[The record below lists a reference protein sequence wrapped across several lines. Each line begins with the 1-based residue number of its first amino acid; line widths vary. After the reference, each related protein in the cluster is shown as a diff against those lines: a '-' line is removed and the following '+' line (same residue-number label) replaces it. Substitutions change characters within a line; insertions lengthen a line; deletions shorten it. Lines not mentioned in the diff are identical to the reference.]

1 MDIFADAFDA
11 PLITGLDKTITQLE
25 GTLKTM
31 RGGDVNAELF
41 DACAVEAYGDRQ
53 PLATV
58 AHVAVASPT
67 LVRISCFDPQLAPAV
82 AKAVADIEGLGL
94 NPNVSGGDVVVPIPR
109 PSKEQRSALAK
120 AAGAAAEEAKKRAR
134 NHRRDA
140 HDRLK
145 KASGGVSE
153 DDVRA
158 KKSAIDGP
166 VDERLRK
173 LRNWPTRR
181 RGPSRRAR
189 TNAAVITHGSARTS
203 GSAPGG
209 RELSGHEVGGIVP
222 VEPRV
227 DVDWHQVHLVA
238 DVEEFRPL
246 AELAVAGLRRSRLV
260 VAEPSHGRA
269 VAYCVQPNA
278 RRRSSRAGAEGP
290 RPEVAVVVGPVV
302 VQSQWPDRRRLQAR
316 RRAPLG
322 ALLGP
327 CRTRLALCQRP
338 RRAHAQIARLAA
350 PLVARV
356 VRAAAPR
363 RRRAARRRQRVMQAS
378 AAARARFRRRISM
391 HPRQQSTKTAGR
403 ASELYAAARC

>member
-1 MDIFADAFDA
+1 MQPRDGTKEFCIDSKLWTIDNKFSCKSAGGKLHTMLLARTARLAATRTAACLPRRPPVVTTLQRHFAKKKKKGKGKQPAEAAPATEDDAVDIFAELFDA
-11 PLITGLDKTITQLE
+11 PLIAGLDKTITQLE
-25 GTLKTM
+25 TTLKTM

-158 KKSAIDGP
+158 KKSAIDEM
-166 VDERLRK
+166 VDEASKKITK
-173 LRNWPTRR
+173 LADEKKQAIETRQ
-181 RGPSRRAR
+181 
-189 TNAAVITHGSARTS
+189 
-203 GSAPGG
+203 
-209 RELSGHEVGGIVP
+209 
-222 VEPRV
+222 
-227 DVDWHQVHLVA
+227 D
-238 DVEEFRPL
+238 
-246 AELAVAGLRRSRLV
+246 
-260 VAEPSHGRA
+260 
-269 VAYCVQPNA
+269 
-278 RRRSSRAGAEGP
+278 
-290 RPEVAVVVGPVV
+290 
-302 VQSQWPDRRRLQAR
+302 
-316 RRAPLG
+316 
-322 ALLGP
+322 
-327 CRTRLALCQRP
+327 
-338 RRAHAQIARLAA
+338 
-350 PLVARV
+350 
-356 VRAAAPR
+356 
-363 RRRAARRRQRVMQAS
+363 
-378 AAARARFRRRISM
+378 
-391 HPRQQSTKTAGR
+391 
-403 ASELYAAARC
+403 

>member
-1 MDIFADAFDA
+1 MLLARTARLLRPAASRCWRRPVPAVTTSVRNFAKKKKKSKGNKGADEKKSKGGNKETAAAPDATEQVDIFADAFDA
-11 PLITGLDKTITQLE
+11 PLIAGLDKTITQLE

-158 KKSAIDGP
+158 KKSAIDEL
-166 VDERLRK
+166 VDEASKKITK
-173 LRNWPTRR
+173 LADEKKQAIETRQ
-181 RGPSRRAR
+181 
-189 TNAAVITHGSARTS
+189 
-203 GSAPGG
+203 
-209 RELSGHEVGGIVP
+209 
-222 VEPRV
+222 
-227 DVDWHQVHLVA
+227 D
-238 DVEEFRPL
+238 
-246 AELAVAGLRRSRLV
+246 
-260 VAEPSHGRA
+260 
-269 VAYCVQPNA
+269 
-278 RRRSSRAGAEGP
+278 
-290 RPEVAVVVGPVV
+290 
-302 VQSQWPDRRRLQAR
+302 
-316 RRAPLG
+316 
-322 ALLGP
+322 
-327 CRTRLALCQRP
+327 
-338 RRAHAQIARLAA
+338 
-350 PLVARV
+350 
-356 VRAAAPR
+356 
-363 RRRAARRRQRVMQAS
+363 
-378 AAARARFRRRISM
+378 
-391 HPRQQSTKTAGR
+391 
-403 ASELYAAARC
+403 

>member
-1 MDIFADAFDA
+1 MLLARTARLLRPAASRWRRPVPAVTTNVRNFAKKKKKSKGNKGADEKKSKGGSKETAAAAPPTEQVDIFADAFDE

-25 GTLKTM
+25 TTLKTM

-109 PSKEQRSALAK
+109 PSKEQRGALAK

-158 KKSAIDGP
+158 KKSAIDEL
-166 VDERLRK
+166 VDEASKKITK
-173 LRNWPTRR
+173 LADEKKQAIETRQ
-181 RGPSRRAR
+181 
-189 TNAAVITHGSARTS
+189 
-203 GSAPGG
+203 
-209 RELSGHEVGGIVP
+209 
-222 VEPRV
+222 
-227 DVDWHQVHLVA
+227 D
-238 DVEEFRPL
+238 
-246 AELAVAGLRRSRLV
+246 
-260 VAEPSHGRA
+260 
-269 VAYCVQPNA
+269 
-278 RRRSSRAGAEGP
+278 
-290 RPEVAVVVGPVV
+290 
-302 VQSQWPDRRRLQAR
+302 
-316 RRAPLG
+316 
-322 ALLGP
+322 
-327 CRTRLALCQRP
+327 
-338 RRAHAQIARLAA
+338 
-350 PLVARV
+350 
-356 VRAAAPR
+356 
-363 RRRAARRRQRVMQAS
+363 
-378 AAARARFRRRISM
+378 
-391 HPRQQSTKTAGR
+391 
-403 ASELYAAARC
+403 

>member
-1 MDIFADAFDA
+1 
-11 PLITGLDKTITQLE
+11 
-25 GTLKTM
+25 M

-158 KKSAIDGP
+158 KKGAIDERSTVRRTGTKLADEKKKAIETRRPACARVAGP
-166 VDERLRK
+166 LLSTSRSAARRSAVLRS
-173 LRNWPTRR
+173 RGTRCRAGRATRR
-181 RGPSRRAR
+181 RR
-189 TNAAVITHGSARTS
+189 
-203 GSAPGG
+203 PG
-209 RELSGHEVGGIVP
+209 E
-222 VEPRV
+222 
-227 DVDWHQVHLVA
+227 VHLVA

-260 VAEPSHGRA
+260 VAEPSHGRP
-269 VAYCVQPNA
+269 VADCVQPNA
-278 RRRSSRAGAEGP
+278 RRRPSRAGAEGP

-302 VQSQWPDRRRLQAR
+302 VQAR
-316 RRAPLG
+316 GQIGVACKLDVELG
-322 ALLGP
+322 QGRSSALVESGSLFASG
-327 CRTRLALCQRP
+327 
-338 RRAHAQIARLAA
+338 HDAR
-350 PLVARV
+350 
-356 VRAAAPR
+356 
-363 RRRAARRRQRVMQAS
+363 
-378 AAARARFRRRISM
+378 M
-391 HPRQQSTKTAGR
+391 HK
-403 ASELYAAARC
+403 

>member
-1 MDIFADAFDA
+1 MLLARTARLLQRSTRTAACLQRLQRRPPVVTTVQRHFAKKKKKSKGKQPAEAASTTEDDAVDIFADAFDA
-11 PLITGLDKTITQLE
+11 PLIAGLDKTITQLE

-153 DDVRA
+153 DDVRS
-158 KKSAIDGP
+158 KKADIDEL
-166 VDERLRK
+166 VDEASKKITK
-173 LRNWPTRR
+173 LADEKKQAIETRQ
-181 RGPSRRAR
+181 
-189 TNAAVITHGSARTS
+189 
-203 GSAPGG
+203 
-209 RELSGHEVGGIVP
+209 
-222 VEPRV
+222 
-227 DVDWHQVHLVA
+227 D
-238 DVEEFRPL
+238 
-246 AELAVAGLRRSRLV
+246 
-260 VAEPSHGRA
+260 
-269 VAYCVQPNA
+269 
-278 RRRSSRAGAEGP
+278 
-290 RPEVAVVVGPVV
+290 
-302 VQSQWPDRRRLQAR
+302 
-316 RRAPLG
+316 
-322 ALLGP
+322 
-327 CRTRLALCQRP
+327 
-338 RRAHAQIARLAA
+338 
-350 PLVARV
+350 
-356 VRAAAPR
+356 
-363 RRRAARRRQRVMQAS
+363 
-378 AAARARFRRRISM
+378 
-391 HPRQQSTKTAGR
+391 
-403 ASELYAAARC
+403 

>member
-1 MDIFADAFDA
+1 MLQQTMLLARTARLLQHSTRTAACLQRLRRRPPVVTTLMRNFAKKKKKGKGKQPAEAAPATDDAVDIFAELFDA
-11 PLITGLDKTITQLE
+11 PLIAGLDKTITQLE
-25 GTLKTM
+25 TTLKTM

-158 KKSAIDGP
+158 KKSAIDEL
-166 VDERLRK
+166 VDEASKKITK
-173 LRNWPTRR
+173 LADEKKKAIETRQ
-181 RGPSRRAR
+181 
-189 TNAAVITHGSARTS
+189 
-203 GSAPGG
+203 
-209 RELSGHEVGGIVP
+209 
-222 VEPRV
+222 
-227 DVDWHQVHLVA
+227 D
-238 DVEEFRPL
+238 
-246 AELAVAGLRRSRLV
+246 
-260 VAEPSHGRA
+260 
-269 VAYCVQPNA
+269 
-278 RRRSSRAGAEGP
+278 
-290 RPEVAVVVGPVV
+290 
-302 VQSQWPDRRRLQAR
+302 
-316 RRAPLG
+316 
-322 ALLGP
+322 
-327 CRTRLALCQRP
+327 
-338 RRAHAQIARLAA
+338 
-350 PLVARV
+350 
-356 VRAAAPR
+356 
-363 RRRAARRRQRVMQAS
+363 
-378 AAARARFRRRISM
+378 
-391 HPRQQSTKTAGR
+391 
-403 ASELYAAARC
+403 

>member
-1 MDIFADAFDA
+1 MDIFAELFDA

-25 GTLKTM
+25 TTLKTM

-158 KKSAIDGP
+158 KKSAIDEIG
-166 VDERLRK
+166 
-173 LRNWPTRR
+173 RR
-181 RGPSRRAR
+181 RLQNYETGRREEGGHRDAPGPTSHRIGLR
-189 TNAAVITHGSARTS
+189 SARTA
-203 GSAPGG
+203 GPRWAVAP
-209 RELSGHEVGGIVP
+209 GHEVGGIVP
-222 VEPRV
+222 SSHASTSTGTKSTSSPTSRNSAHSLNLPSPVCGAPR
-227 DVDWHQVHLVA
+227 
-238 DVEEFRPL
+238 
-246 AELAVAGLRRSRLV
+246 LR
-260 VAEPSHGRA
+260 VAEPSHGQR

-302 VQSQWPDRRRLQAR
+302 VQSS
-316 RRAPLG
+316 G
-322 ALLGP
+322 EV
-327 CRTRLALCQRP
+327 C
-338 RRAHAQIARLAA
+338 
-350 PLVARV
+350 VARELDV
-356 VRAAAPR
+356 ELGQGRSSALVESGSLFASGHD
-363 RRRAARRRQRVMQAS
+363 AR
-378 AAARARFRRRISM
+378 M
-391 HPRQQSTKTAGR
+391 HK
-403 ASELYAAARC
+403 

>member
-1 MDIFADAFDA
+1 MQPRDGTKTLCIDSKLWTIAYNLQMLARTAQLLRPAASRCWRRPVPAVTTNVRNFAKKKKKSKGKQPAEAASTTEDDAVDIFADAFDE
-11 PLITGLDKTITQLE
+11 PLIAGLDKTIAQLE

-158 KKSAIDGP
+158 KKSAIDEL
-166 VDERLRK
+166 VDEASKKITK
-173 LRNWPTRR
+173 LADEKKKAIETRQ
-181 RGPSRRAR
+181 
-189 TNAAVITHGSARTS
+189 
-203 GSAPGG
+203 
-209 RELSGHEVGGIVP
+209 
-222 VEPRV
+222 
-227 DVDWHQVHLVA
+227 D
-238 DVEEFRPL
+238 
-246 AELAVAGLRRSRLV
+246 
-260 VAEPSHGRA
+260 
-269 VAYCVQPNA
+269 
-278 RRRSSRAGAEGP
+278 
-290 RPEVAVVVGPVV
+290 
-302 VQSQWPDRRRLQAR
+302 
-316 RRAPLG
+316 
-322 ALLGP
+322 
-327 CRTRLALCQRP
+327 
-338 RRAHAQIARLAA
+338 
-350 PLVARV
+350 
-356 VRAAAPR
+356 
-363 RRRAARRRQRVMQAS
+363 
-378 AAARARFRRRISM
+378 
-391 HPRQQSTKTAGR
+391 
-403 ASELYAAARC
+403 

>member
-1 MDIFADAFDA
+1 MLAATRLSSPRVQRNFAKKKKKSKGNKGADEKKSKGGSKETAAAPDATEQVDIFAELFDA

-25 GTLKTM
+25 STLKTM

-145 KASGGVSE
+145 KASGASP
-153 DDVRA
+153 RTT
-158 KKSAIDGP
+158 SARRKARSTNWSTRP
-166 VDERLRK
+166 PRK

-189 TNAAVITHGSARTS
+189 TNFN
-203 GSAPGG
+203 
-209 RELSGHEVGGIVP
+209 L
-222 VEPRV
+222 
-227 DVDWHQVHLVA
+227 
-238 DVEEFRPL
+238 
-246 AELAVAGLRRSRLV
+246 
-260 VAEPSHGRA
+260 
-269 VAYCVQPNA
+269 
-278 RRRSSRAGAEGP
+278 
-290 RPEVAVVVGPVV
+290 
-302 VQSQWPDRRRLQAR
+302 
-316 RRAPLG
+316 
-322 ALLGP
+322 
-327 CRTRLALCQRP
+327 
-338 RRAHAQIARLAA
+338 
-350 PLVARV
+350 
-356 VRAAAPR
+356 
-363 RRRAARRRQRVMQAS
+363 
-378 AAARARFRRRISM
+378 
-391 HPRQQSTKTAGR
+391 
-403 ASELYAAARC
+403 

>member
-1 MDIFADAFDA
+1 MLLARTARLLRPAASRWRRPVPAVTTNVRNFAKKKKKSKGNKGADEKKSKGGNKETAAAPDATEQVDIFAELFDA

-25 GTLKTM
+25 TTLKTM

-158 KKSAIDGP
+158 KKSAIDEM
-166 VDERLRK
+166 VDEASKKITK
-173 LRNWPTRR
+173 LADEKKQAIETRQ
-181 RGPSRRAR
+181 
-189 TNAAVITHGSARTS
+189 
-203 GSAPGG
+203 
-209 RELSGHEVGGIVP
+209 
-222 VEPRV
+222 
-227 DVDWHQVHLVA
+227 D
-238 DVEEFRPL
+238 
-246 AELAVAGLRRSRLV
+246 
-260 VAEPSHGRA
+260 
-269 VAYCVQPNA
+269 
-278 RRRSSRAGAEGP
+278 
-290 RPEVAVVVGPVV
+290 
-302 VQSQWPDRRRLQAR
+302 
-316 RRAPLG
+316 
-322 ALLGP
+322 
-327 CRTRLALCQRP
+327 
-338 RRAHAQIARLAA
+338 
-350 PLVARV
+350 
-356 VRAAAPR
+356 
-363 RRRAARRRQRVMQAS
+363 
-378 AAARARFRRRISM
+378 
-391 HPRQQSTKTAGR
+391 
-403 ASELYAAARC
+403 

>member
-1 MDIFADAFDA
+1 MLARTAQLLRPAASRCWRRPVPAVTTSVRNFAKKKKKSKGHKGADEKKSKGGNKDTAALPAATEQVDIFADAFDA
-11 PLITGLDKTITQLE
+11 PLIAGLDKTITQLE

-158 KKSAIDGP
+158 KKADIDEL
-166 VDERLRK
+166 VDEASKKITK
-173 LRNWPTRR
+173 LADEKKKAIETRQ
-181 RGPSRRAR
+181 
-189 TNAAVITHGSARTS
+189 
-203 GSAPGG
+203 
-209 RELSGHEVGGIVP
+209 
-222 VEPRV
+222 
-227 DVDWHQVHLVA
+227 D
-238 DVEEFRPL
+238 
-246 AELAVAGLRRSRLV
+246 
-260 VAEPSHGRA
+260 
-269 VAYCVQPNA
+269 
-278 RRRSSRAGAEGP
+278 
-290 RPEVAVVVGPVV
+290 
-302 VQSQWPDRRRLQAR
+302 
-316 RRAPLG
+316 
-322 ALLGP
+322 
-327 CRTRLALCQRP
+327 
-338 RRAHAQIARLAA
+338 
-350 PLVARV
+350 
-356 VRAAAPR
+356 
-363 RRRAARRRQRVMQAS
+363 
-378 AAARARFRRRISM
+378 
-391 HPRQQSTKTAGR
+391 
-403 ASELYAAARC
+403 